1 MQIASVCISRRLVIA
16 GTCIMLLRI
25 PLVLRIS
32 GWQIKDFEISEGC
45 KEGPWNGLNG
55 IVVVACWVEIEK

>member
-1 MQIASVCISRRLVIA
+1 
-16 GTCIMLLRI
+16 MLLRI